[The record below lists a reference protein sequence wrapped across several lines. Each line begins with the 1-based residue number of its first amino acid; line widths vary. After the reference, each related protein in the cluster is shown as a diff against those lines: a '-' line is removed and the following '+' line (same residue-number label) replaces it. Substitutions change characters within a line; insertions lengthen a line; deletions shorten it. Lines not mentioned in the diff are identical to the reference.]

1 VTRSDQMVAERYL
14 RFIEKK
20 PNRGQALLY
29 PVHVWKVIY
38 PKNNTIRLNL
48 FQQAILGLVRARCYD
63 LQEIADYLKIDH
75 ELVAFI
81 IAAQL
86 IPNGWMTSEG
96 RLTPAGEKILD
107 NTEELSTEVQVG
119 YAYQDAISGN
129 WLPRFTDE
137 LSEIESQRQDKQ
149 GYPAFLI
156 NRETGK
162 EERPHRLKDLK
173 PAHQDINQLF
183 SAYKHYRTDYAR
195 SKQLNDDNDL
205 LERLHIESIS
215 CLEKPQLM
223 WLWTWIFPDVSAT
236 QPWLI
241 SDPFGLTP
249 AVSWLRKP
257 LEEILPSNKALA
269 GLICKLIDS
278 EPTENLSHSEYIV
291 AMNNKVEW
299 DLIADFPWL
308 SPVPE
313 IQESLAMVLRRM
325 TWLEG
330 HDGNQEDWNSL
341 HQEGSNLAERFF
353 QWILKTYPTDT
364 SRFPQRNKDYQWT
377 VEKNEQILLQL
388 QLPCVDDALI
398 RKLKN
403 QKMSEIRSAFDKRD
417 RSLKAMLIAT
427 LFSTIEHAQHPFKH
441 LANIPFN
448 KLIEMTDLRNKTTA
462 HAGKEKISKEQA
474 MSYANFIVNWIKIF
488 KGWYK

>member
-1 VTRSDQMVAERYL
+1 MAAERYL
-14 RFIEKK
+14 RFIEKR
-20 PNRGQALLY
+20 PNQGRALLY

-48 FQQAILGLVRARCYD
+48 FQQAILGLARARCYD
-63 LQEIADYLKIDH
+63 RQEIADYLKIDH

-107 NTEELSTEVQVG
+107 DTEELSTEVQVG

-137 LSEIESQRQDKQ
+137 LSEIEPQKFNEQ
-149 GYPAFLI
+149 GYPVFLI
-156 NRETGK
+156 NRGTGK
-162 EERPHRLKDLK
+162 EERPHRLKALK

-183 SAYKHYRTDYAR
+183 SAYKYYRTDYAR
-195 SKQLNDDNDL
+195 SKQLDDDNDL

-215 CLEKPQLM
+215 CLEEPQLM

-241 SDPFGLTP
+241 SDPFGLTR

-257 LEEILPSNKALA
+257 LEEILPSNEALA
-269 GLICKLIDS
+269 RLICKLIGS

-313 IQESLAMVLRRM
+313 IHESLAMVLRRM
-325 TWLEG
+325 KWLDEYE
-330 HDGNQEDWNSL
+330 GNQEDWNSL

-353 QWILKTYPTDT
+353 QWILKSYSGNP
-364 SRFPQRNKDYQWT
+364 SRLPSKYKDREGTAEQ
-377 VEKNEQILLQL
+377 NEQILLQL
-388 QLPCVDDALI
+388 QLPCVDDELI

-403 QKMSEIRSAFDKRD
+403 QKMSDIRSAFYKRD
-417 RSLKAMLIAT
+417 RPLKAMLIAA
-427 LFSTIEHAQHPFKH
+427 LFSTIEHTQHPFKY
-441 LANIPFN
+441 LANLPLN

-462 HAGKEKISKEQA
+462 HAGTEKITKEQA
-474 MSYANFIVNWIKIF
+474 MGYADFIVDWIKFF